1 MGRKKR
7 AVKLPYRRSAIP
19 KTRDPGSSSY
29 FPNSFGRVILRSSGD
44 TKLALEILVLS
55 RTIHREFSDSGRH
68 RVCRSSRSAPER
80 RRGIWPCLRGAT
92 AQGCSSC
99 TLGEGSHPSSRTC
112 ATRSPPRVSSRSPRT
127 ATAVHCSDDRR
138 GRGPAATAGGPGAHR
153 GSSWGLGG
161 VPECP

>member
-7 AVKLPYRRSAIP
+7 AVKHPYRRSAIP
-19 KTRDPGSSSY
+19 KTRDPGPSSY
-29 FPNSFGRVILRSSGD
+29 SPNSFGRVILRSSGD

-80 RRGIWPCLRGAT
+80 RWGIWPCLRGAT

-99 TLGEGSHPSSRTC
+99 TLGGGSHPSSRTC
-112 ATRSPPRVSSRSPRT
+112 ATSSPPRVSSRSPRT
-127 ATAVHCSDDRR
+127 ATAVPLQRRSKRPRPCSDSGRTRR
-138 GRGPAATAGGPGAHR
+138 AQRQLLGPR
-153 GSSWGLGG
+153 WSS
-161 VPECP
+161 